1 MYGKIGLV
9 RLVGF
14 IGMYVVHLPNGWS
27 VRHWPRE
34 PGFNPRL
41 NHTKDSKNGT

>member
-1 MYGKIGLV
+1 MYYSENTPGQWANKL
-9 RLVGF
+9 
-14 IGMYVVHLPNGWS
+14 S
-27 VRHWPRE
+27 VRKLSVK